1 MLTNWPLTSYLY
13 CLNCPIHISKTIPR
27 QTEKGLQLLHCA
39 AFLTTSFHAFITLK
53 SITRQKKTKKTF
65 SKKEN
70 IFTMLSALSI
80 SSIFQLI
87 HFFCEHQ
94 MICRIKTKSLKKTLF
109 QNNSTTSEERKPKR
123 RSNLLYSQK
132 HVQQRKLNQYLPY
145 SRSYSVETEKN
156 SEEFYKL
163 ITVSGTITYQNSA
176 KSSDNNLL
184 GPTNTPFQTALL
196 LIFII
201 LWTFH

>member
-94 MICRIKTKSLKKTLF
+94 MICRIKTKSLKKLF
-109 QNNSTTSEERKPKR
+109 FRTIALPLRKRNRKDEAIYYTARSMSTKESSTSTYLTVGHTVQKQKKILKNFI
-123 RSNLLYSQK
+123 SLSQSR
-132 HVQQRKLNQYLPY
+132 VQ
-145 SRSYSVETEKN
+145 
-156 SEEFYKL
+156 
-163 ITVSGTITYQNSA
+163 
-176 KSSDNNLL
+176 
-184 GPTNTPFQTALL
+184 
-196 LIFII
+196 
-201 LWTFH
+201 